1 MKIRRRTIALLLLFG
16 LALGIATCNAP
27 PSSVDSGAGD
37 RPFRVWWQQGFYP
50 EETEQIR
57 RLVAEW
63 EGENGTPVELTFYSD
78 SDLLKETNNAIAA
91 AEPPDMLFST
101 GKIEPA
107 IPGFAWDDRL
117 VDVGDIIEPVKDRYD
132 PAALESVRYKNAA
145 TGKTAYYAV
154 PLSQQTVHLH
164 HWKPLLETAGMA
176 GDEIPREWDEFWQ
189 FWKTAQEQ
197 LRQRGRE
204 DIYAFAFPMSPAAS
218 DTYFIF
224 EQFLEAHNVK
234 IVSPAGQL
242 QVGAPKVRQGIVTAL
257 AEYAD
262 LYKDGYVPPG
272 AVNWGNAENNV
283 TFLSRDAVLT
293 ANPSLSIPGSQRQD
307 PATYFDAL
315 ATIRWPDKPDGE
327 PMSSVVSVKKVVIF
341 KESRNQEA
349 AKSLLAY
356 LIRPDNL
363 AAYLKGAQ
371 GRYFPVM
378 PELRDDPFWT
388 DPEDPHISVSARDY
402 RQTRS
407 FPQSFNPAYSQV
419 LSDNVWG
426 QAIRAVV
433 ADGISP
439 EAAADR
445 AIAEIRAIFSD
456 WER

>member
-145 TGKTAYYAV
+145 TRKTAYYAV